1 MSMIVRTIN
10 TVQMSKGM
18 SQNYFLPLKHN
29 VDKQRD
35 IILYMLKI
43 TFTSFDFIQK
53 VSTFGSNAMAENNF
67 RLIWH

>member
-1 MSMIVRTIN
+1 
-10 TVQMSKGM
+10 M

-53 VSTFGSNAMAENNF
+53 VSTFGSNAMAENDF